1 MDITNEKNLKAINNI
16 IRDITKKNMINNAM
30 FIQNKIISLGE

>member
-1 MDITNEKNLKAINNI
+1 MDVTNEKNLKAINNI

-30 FIQNKIISLGE
+30 FIQYKIVSLNE